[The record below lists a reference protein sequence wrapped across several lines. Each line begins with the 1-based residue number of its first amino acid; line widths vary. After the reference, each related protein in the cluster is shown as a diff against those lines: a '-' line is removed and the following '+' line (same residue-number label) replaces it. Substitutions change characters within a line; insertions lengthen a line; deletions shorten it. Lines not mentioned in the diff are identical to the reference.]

1 MERAKKNVFD
11 IEGSSG
17 LDKME
22 GLNKVQEKRDKF
34 EEMSRKKGQQ
44 CFHCEGNHFQS
55 NCSFKNVKCHNC
67 GKIGHTVQKCQKS
80 RERDNRKTFQNSNHV
95 LEEKS
100 NENSDDLLCFIF
112 INLNGHLVELEVD
125 TGASLTVIN

>member
-22 GLNKVQEKRDKF
+22 GLKKVQEKRNKF

-44 CFHCEGNHFQS
+44 CFHCGGNHFQS

-67 GKIGHTVQKCQKS
+67 GKIGHTAQKRQKS

-112 INLNGHLVELEVD
+112 IKIQMENRNHC
-125 TGASLTVIN
+125 

>member
-34 EEMSRKKGQQ
+34 EEMGLKKGQQ

-67 GKIGHTVQKCQKS
+67 GKIGHCAKMSK
-80 RERDNRKTFQNSNHV
+80 
-95 LEEKS
+95 
-100 NENSDDLLCFIF
+100 I
-112 INLNGHLVELEVD
+112 
-125 TGASLTVIN
+125 

>member
-95 LEEKS
+95 LEKVMKI
-100 NENSDDLLCFIF
+100 LMICFIF
-112 INLNGHLVELEVD
+112 IKIRMENRNHCQLK
-125 TGASLTVIN
+125 